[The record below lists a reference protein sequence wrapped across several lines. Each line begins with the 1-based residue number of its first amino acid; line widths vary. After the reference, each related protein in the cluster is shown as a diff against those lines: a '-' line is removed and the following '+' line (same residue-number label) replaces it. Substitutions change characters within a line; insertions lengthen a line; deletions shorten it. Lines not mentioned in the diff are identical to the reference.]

1 MPTTAFHA
9 RRLVEHR
16 YGRTL
21 EHLQGEVAHHR
32 CTDPVLPI
40 VLRRLTDLEQTSKQ
54 GRATRRALHTTVQQ
68 AVADGSPRDDRLRP
82 YIAELMHLEQQEQS
96 QAEALWDLLDVRL
109 LLDQP
114 AACRLPSSRRPGR
127 TVEDREVMDAA
138 RQAAARLPRLTR
150 DALRLALRDR
160 GVHISNRRLGTV
172 LQQLRAER
180 TG

>member
-16 YGRTL
+16 YGRPL
-21 EHLQGEVAHHR
+21 EHLQSDVAHHR

-40 VLRRLTDLEQTSKQ
+40 VLRSLTDLEQTAEQ
-54 GRATRRALHTTVQQ
+54 GRATHRALRTSVQK

-82 YIAELMHLEQQEQS
+82 YIAELMRLEQQEQS

-114 AACRLPSSRRPGR
+114 AACRSPSSRVPGR
-127 TVEDREVMDAA
+127 AVEDQDVMDAA
-138 RQAAARLPRLTR
+138 RQAAACLPRLTR
-150 DALRLALRDR
+150 DALRQALREC
-160 GVHISNRRLGTV
+160 GIHISNRRLGAV

-180 TG
+180 TR